1 MTAFEE
7 LSSKYLEIAN
17 KLNETERLV
26 QTKQNECDKLHG
38 LLLVSGWT
46 DIEINTYT
54 YAEVKFYSE
63 NYAETILRHPSL
75 KTDRERLKFIHELF
89 LFYIHNGQRAF
100 RTWDDIDATE
110 TKYKSSGKYGN

>member
-1 MTAFEE
+1 MINYTVY
-7 LSSKYLEIAN
+7 YLLA
-17 KLNETERLV
+17 V
-26 QTKQNECDKLHG
+26 G
-38 LLLVSGWT
+38 L

-89 LFYIHNGQRAF
+89 LFYK
-100 RTWDDIDATE
+100 DITDNEHSELGT
-110 TKYKSSGKYGN
+110 T